1 MTKEEYLRLAETKW
15 PELEQL
21 KAAGDFYA
29 YEKRFAEIWFE
40 LGRAVLESSV
50 SEIPADRRKKKVP
63 NPVWTNRN
71 SQQQRFQ

>member
-1 MTKEEYLRLAETKW
+1 MTKEEYLRLAESKW

-29 YEKRFAEIWFE
+29 YEKRFAEIWIE

-50 SEIPADRRKKKVP
+50 SEVPLDRRKKRSSKP
-63 NPVWTNRN
+63 DLDR
-71 SQQQRFQ
+71 SK

>member
-29 YEKRFAEIWFE
+29 YEKRFAEIWLE

-50 SEIPADRRKKKVP
+50 SEVPGDRRKKRSSRPDLVGSK
-63 NPVWTNRN
+63 
-71 SQQQRFQ
+71 

>member
-21 KAAGDFYA
+21 KSAGDFYA

-50 SEIPADRRKKKVP
+50 SEVPGDRRKKKVP
-63 NPVWTNRN
+63 DPFRADRN
-71 SQQQRFQ
+71 SEFK

>member
-1 MTKEEYLRLAETKW
+1 MWLKNAMTKEEYLRLAETKW

-29 YEKRFAEIWFE
+29 YEKRFAEIWLE

-50 SEIPADRRKKKVP
+50 GEVPGDRRKKRSSR
-63 NPVWTNRN
+63 PVLGG
-71 SQQQRFQ
+71 SK